1 MRSRRSFILPVI
13 LGILLAGAGC
23 APPFPEELLRTV
35 DRSLSLE
42 RLRSDPG
49 RYRGTVVMF
58 GGMIVDVKNTG
69 EGTFI
74 EVLQQPLDRRGR
86 PERTDQ
92 TEGRFLA
99 RSGEYLDSA
108 VYLAGRDIT
117 IVGEVSGERT
127 LRLGEI
133 DYRYPVI
140 TIRDL
145 RLWEPSGGPRVHFSI
160 GIWHQM

>member
-13 LGILLAGAGC
+13 LGILLAEAGC

-58 GGMIVDVKNTG
+58 GGMIVDIKNTG
-69 EGTFI
+69 EGTYI

>member
-1 MRSRRSFILPVI
+1 MRSRHSLLLLFILAT
-13 LGILLAGAGC
+13 LLAGPGC
-23 APPFPEELLRTV
+23 APPFSEELLQTV

-49 RYRGTVVMF
+49 RYQGTMVMF
-58 GGMIVDVKNTG
+58 GGMIVDVKNTA
-69 EGTFI
+69 EGTFV
-74 EVLQQPLDRRGR
+74 EVLQQPLDRGGR
-86 PERTDQ
+86 PQRTDR

-99 RSGEYLDSA
+99 KSGQYLDSA
-108 VYLAGRDIT
+108 VYLAGRDLT

-145 RLWEPSGGPRVHFSI
+145 RLWDPSSGPRFHFSI
-160 GIWHQM
+160 GIWHQL